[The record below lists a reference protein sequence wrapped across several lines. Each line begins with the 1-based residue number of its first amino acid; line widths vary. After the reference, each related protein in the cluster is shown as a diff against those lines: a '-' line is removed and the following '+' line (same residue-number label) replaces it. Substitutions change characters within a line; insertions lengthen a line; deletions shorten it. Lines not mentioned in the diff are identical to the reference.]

1 MTAPGRA
8 FPDGFVW
15 GRCDHWHRW
24 RQDLQVLAMCAG
36 CRELGLEPVVTYY
49 PFTTTRWVAVN
60 GFEPP
65 ITAGIAPTG

>member
-1 MTAPGRA
+1 
-8 FPDGFVW
+8 
-15 GRCDHWHRW
+15 
-24 RQDLQVLAMCAG
+24 MCAG